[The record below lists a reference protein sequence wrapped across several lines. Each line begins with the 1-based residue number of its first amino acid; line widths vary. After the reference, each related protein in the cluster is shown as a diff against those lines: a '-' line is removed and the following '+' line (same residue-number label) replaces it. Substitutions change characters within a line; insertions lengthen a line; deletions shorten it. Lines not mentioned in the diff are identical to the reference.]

1 MEHPGHTFG
10 HLQLVYIKQTVVII
24 SLIQNIETF
33 TVLVTQATPTAP
45 LLLFV
50 MTISVRVA

>member
-10 HLQLVYIKQTVVII
+10 HLQLASIKQTV
-24 SLIQNIETF
+24 LIHFIQEIKTI
-33 TVLVTQATPTAP
+33 TALVTQATPLAP
-45 LLLFV
+45 LLLLV